1 MRKTV
6 STVSLNR
13 GQTVETV
20 LFRHDIAI
28 TRLKP
33 GVNEKYSSIKN
44 CFGVLFFLLR
54 KIIVAIPSEAS

>member
-1 MRKTV
+1 MRKIV
-6 STVSLNR
+6 STVSSNR

-20 LFRHDIAI
+20 LFRHGIAI

-44 CFGVLFFLLR
+44 RSRVLFFLLC
-54 KIIVAIPSEAS
+54 KIIVAIPFEAS